1 MVVTRAV
8 AATINLI
15 MVMVQVC
22 LASKKSKI
30 KNQKDLRE
38 RSYVGIHK
46 FDTLYLISA

>member
-22 LASKKSKI
+22 LSSKQKI
-30 KNQKDLRE
+30 KNQEDLRE

-46 FDTLYLISA
+46 FDTLYLISG